1 MASCDKKQTMSE
13 KRTMGKALAEWM
25 WDYCGSRVISEAQEV
40 FAQKFVE
47 ELPEFFDKL
56 HSPSELTR
64 LTKRPKL
71 SDSQGYTKSK
81 ELERPSLGPNQTLCR
96 YCQEVRP
103 KPGIG
108 GHETRCAEKLGKAW
122 TPRSRDSPPPKPSP
136 HSPSSKGAHHS
147 PPPKPSHN
155 SPSPVETKQLSVIKE
170 AQTEPETQGETQTG
184 KDEEKEIK
192 EPPII
197 MEAVVTTPP
206 LERSLVFDEPSSSP
220 PPSKA
225 TKPKST
231 IDTHE
236 VFPCVSLTPYRVAQ
250 MLGRHAKESRTA
262 LLIDYWSKIDPDG
275 YYKVV
280 ENSKD
285 VLADGTVESEVR
297 LALASTTSSSS
308 SPGSKGSPTMNYSQK
323 VKEAMAK
330 LLHNMPP
337 GFDRSAS
344 TTKDLTASLHQS
356 ACRMKGRRHEGQALR
371 RFELRRG
378 IRVSKDTS
386 AVTYIPSFDKCSTT
400 DQEGSRRFFDPEGEP
415 NGWKLYGKLDG
426 RIDKDTLVEVKT
438 RMYGL
443 GDHIPI
449 QDTLQM
455 QTYMEMF
462 DALKCIHLEF
472 HPESGRLRD
481 RTVLRNQA
489 QWDREIY
496 PGIQAFVKDLHRLLS
511 RDPTYNAYK
520 LHILRTK

>member
-47 ELPEFFDKL
+47 ELPEFFDKR
-56 HSPSELTR
+56 HSPLELR
-64 LTKRPKL
+64 PLAKRPKL

-122 TPRSRDSPPPKPSP
+122 TPRSHDSPPPK
-136 HSPSSKGAHHS
+136 HSHDS
-147 PPPKPSHN
+147 PPPSKRDLPQK
-155 SPSPVETKQLSVIKE
+155 SPVDKTKEPLAIKE
-170 AQTEPETQGETQTG
+170 AQTEPETQAEKVEQ
-184 KDEEKEIK
+184 KEIK

-197 MEAVVTTPP
+197 MEAVIATPP
-206 LERSLVFDEPSSSP
+206 LERSLVFDVPSSSS
-220 PPSKA
+220 PSKAA
-225 TKPKST
+225 TKPKPTTST
-231 IDTHE
+231 IGTDE
-236 VFPCVSLTPYRVAQ
+236 VFPCVSLTPYRMAQ
-250 MLGRHAKESRTA
+250 ILGRHSKESRGA
-262 LLIDYWSKIDPDG
+262 LLIDYWSKLDPDG

-371 RFELRRG
+371 RFELQRG
-378 IRVSKDTS
+378 IRVSKDSS
-386 AVTYIPSFDKCSTT
+386 AVTYLPSFDKCSTT

-511 RDPTYNAYK
+511 RDPIYNAHK